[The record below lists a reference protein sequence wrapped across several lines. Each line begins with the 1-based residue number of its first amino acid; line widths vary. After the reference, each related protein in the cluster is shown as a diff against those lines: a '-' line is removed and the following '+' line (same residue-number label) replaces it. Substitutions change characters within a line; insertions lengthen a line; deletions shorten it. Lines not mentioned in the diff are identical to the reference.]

1 VGSRE
6 ILVSTTALRDTR
18 EALRSVAFQAMS
30 LATLGITIVAA
41 ALAWGTVVE
50 RFQNAQPLEVRG
62 RPEAIVWDE
71 RVFRSEA
78 QLARFL
84 RGRGISYERWAR
96 NHPDAVAILRPAPIV
111 VAKAT
116 TNPKRESARSA
127 NRAPLAAAVEPRLS
141 AAALV
146 MPVAALIALA
156 LAIGATAVSRGA
168 RRDGVRLGPVAS
180 LALKYRLYV
189 FAAAAG
195 VAVAVLI
202 TVAP

>member
-1 VGSRE
+1 MGSRE
-6 ILVSTTALRDTR
+6 ILVSTTALRDSR
-18 EALRSVAFQAMS
+18 EVVRSVAFQTMS
-30 LATLGITIVAA
+30 LATLGMTIVAA
-41 ALAWGTVVE
+41 ALAWGTVVD
-50 RFQNAQPLEVRG
+50 RFQSAEPLEVRG

-71 RVFRSEA
+71 RGFRSEV

-111 VAKAT
+111 VAKAPPS
-116 TNPKRESARSA
+116 PKREAARSA
-127 NRAPLAAAVEPRLS
+127 NRAPLAAAVEPGLS
-141 AAALV
+141 AASLV

-168 RRDGVRLGPVAS
+168 RRDGVPLGAVAS
-180 LALKYRLYV
+180 LALRYRLYV

-195 VAVAVLI
+195 VAVAVLT
-202 TVAP
+202 TVSP